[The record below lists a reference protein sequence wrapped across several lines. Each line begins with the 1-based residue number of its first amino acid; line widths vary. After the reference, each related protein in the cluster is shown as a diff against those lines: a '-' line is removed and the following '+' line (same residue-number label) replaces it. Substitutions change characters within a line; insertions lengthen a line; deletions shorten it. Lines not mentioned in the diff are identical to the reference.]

1 MRTVKWLTIS
11 LVIGWCLAIPAT
23 VVAQRSSTSDAIR
36 SALQQYWSA
45 VQRKDHVT
53 TLDFI
58 DPRLFA
64 LVPKERMLEALERAS
79 ADTTVRVT
87 LGDARVDRISKP
99 ITEGSV
105 QYASVDYDYTMRMVL
120 SSDPDTDEA
129 RKTEFLKGMLEEQ
142 YGKGRVQVEGPDHA
156 FRIEA
161 ERHLIAVLDPS
172 IGQWR
177 FLERKKGMEPLLQ
190 QLVPAKVLKRLG

>member
-161 ERHLIAVLDPS
+161 ERHLIAVLDPT

>member
-1 MRTVKWLTIS
+1 MKHLTIFLWS
-11 LVIGWCLAIPAT
+11 CWCFVAPAT
-23 VVAQRSSTSDAIR
+23 VVAQEPSSSDAIR

-45 VQRKDHVT
+45 VQRKDHVS

-99 ITEGSV
+99 ITEGTV
-105 QYASVDYDYTMRMVL
+105 QYASVDYNYAMRMVL
-120 SSDPDTDEA
+120 SSEPDTDEA

-142 YGKGRVQVEGPDHA
+142 YGKGHVQVEGPDNA

-177 FLERKKGMEPLLQ
+177 FLERKKGMEPLLE

>member
-1 MRTVKWLTIS
+1 V
-11 LVIGWCLAIPAT
+11 APAT
-23 VVAQRSSTSDAIR
+23 VVAQEPSSSDAIR

-45 VQRKDHVT
+45 VQRKDHVS

-79 ADTTVRVT
+79 ADTTVCVT

-99 ITEGSV
+99 ITEGTV
-105 QYASVDYDYTMRMVL
+105 QYASVDYNYAMRMVL
-120 SSDPDTDEA
+120 SSEPDTDEA

-142 YGKGRVQVEGPDHA
+142 YGKGMCRWKGPTTP
-156 FRIEA
+156 FG
-161 ERHLIAVLDPS
+161 S
-172 IGQWR
+172 
-177 FLERKKGMEPLLQ
+177 
-190 QLVPAKVLKRLG
+190 RLNAT